1 MLAPDAASVL
11 HALFTG
17 TEVRHH
23 GGESV
28 RDVMGADLAAY
39 CDTRL
44 PVASSDRAK
53 AVRISLDSHSVTS
66 LV

>member
-1 MLAPDAASVL
+1 MLDPDAASVP
-11 HALFTG
+11 HAFFTG

-28 RDVMGADLAAY
+28 REVIGADLAAF

-53 AVRISLDSHSVTS
+53 AVRTSLDSHLVTQ